1 MPSATRCTLQL
12 CLLEFIWDYSLLRH
26 GCLKLRL
33 YVGERVARYCCII
46 EAFPY
51 VCGSKW
57 ILCFAISIQADF
69 TETLM
74 QRNWSIKFNAGVE
87 SERLNDA
94 VTVGPSWLK
103 SPTCCRVNVDLCFS
117 FGAVGN
123 LIGVVHFLPA
133 KVTSLRSELPFADIR
148 APLQSLES
156 GRECS

>member
-1 MPSATRCTLQL
+1 MFCYK
-12 CLLEFIWDYSLLRH
+12 YSGR
-26 GCLKLRL
+26 
-33 YVGERVARYCCII
+33 
-46 EAFPY
+46 
-51 VCGSKW
+51 
-57 ILCFAISIQADF
+57 F
-69 TETLM
+69 TETLT
-74 QRNWSIKFNAGVE
+74 QRNWCIKFDAGVE

-94 VTVGPSWLK
+94 VIVGPSWLK

-133 KVTSLRSELPFADIR
+133 KVTSLRSELPFADVR